1 MQASSTNVV
10 YLHKEYNQHT
20 RERMKVIKFLERLK
34 DSVELV
40 YGYKKNNP
48 LLKDMHVYP
57 EEMKVAVGYWMY
69 RIIYV
74 ETDRGHHN
82 LGKGWDLEYKY
93 FSRYY
98 DNIQGLV
105 DKTRSYYVLDYLLE
119 DVAEKVQEGLNE
131 LPEQL
136 PYYNN
141 NKKRFSSVY

>member
-10 YLHKEYNQHT
+10 YLHKEYNKHT
-20 RERMKVIKFLERLK
+20 QERMKVIRFLERLK

-57 EEMKVAVGYWMY
+57 EEMKVVVGHWMY

-74 ETDRGHHN
+74 EEDRGFN
-82 LGKGWDLEYKY
+82 LGKGWDLEYKTFGY
-93 FSRYY
+93 FR
-98 DNIQGLV
+98 DNIHGLV
-105 DKTRSYYVLDYLLE
+105 DKTTSYYVLDYLLE

-141 NKKRFSSVY
+141 NKKRFRSAY

>member
-10 YLHKEYNQHT
+10 YLHKEYNKHT
-20 RERMKVIKFLERLK
+20 LERMKIIKFLERLK

-48 LLKDMHVYP
+48 LLKNMHVYP
-57 EEMKVAVGYWMY
+57 EEMKVVVGIMTYKIVYEEERMG
-69 RIIYV
+69 
-74 ETDRGHHN
+74 RGMSS
-82 LGKGWDLEYKY
+82 GWNLEYQFFFSNNIVGKQQDTSMYY
-93 FSRYY
+93 F
-98 DNIQGLV
+98 
-105 DKTRSYYVLDYLLE
+105 LDYLLE

-141 NKKRFSSVY
+141 NKKRFRSAY